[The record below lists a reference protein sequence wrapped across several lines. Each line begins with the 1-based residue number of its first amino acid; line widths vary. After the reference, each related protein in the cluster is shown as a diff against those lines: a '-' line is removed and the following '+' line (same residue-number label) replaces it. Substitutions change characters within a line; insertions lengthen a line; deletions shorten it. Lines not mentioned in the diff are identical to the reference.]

1 MYDEFVDSDYQYIST
16 INQNQLDEIQNIL
29 SEEEYKK
36 NIEDNTILT
45 LTDESDSEKLL
56 GIKVDLN
63 D

>member
-36 NIEDNTILT
+36 IIEDNTILT

>member
-36 NIEDNTILT
+36 IIEDNTILT
-45 LTDESDSEKLL
+45 LKDESDSEKLL